1 MKEVTGQRSLVAS
14 IGMKVKVATV
24 SVTVVIGKM
33 YLLSWERVC
42 EGLEHVVLILDAQL
56 GAALLV
62 NALLPQHVLS
72 VENKWLGSH
81 DSCSVEFDCSA
92 FLSDRLFT

>member
-1 MKEVTGQRSLVAS
+1 MKEVTGQISKMAS
-14 IGMKVKVATV
+14 IGMKVKEATV
-24 SVTVVIGKM
+24 SVTVVIGKN
-33 YLLSWERVC
+33 YLLSRESVR

-72 VENKWLGSH
+72 VENEGLRSH
-81 DSCSVEFDCSA
+81 RSI
-92 FLSDRLFT
+92 LKI